1 MNNTLSIPAQVF
13 SVTDTNGNIIP
24 IHVRFRNT
32 QDEIETYNKIE
43 ILKPNMKQMHASY
56 LCSTVQYNSVLKFV
70 LCYNYARHTWTIE
83 FRNTAEEYNY
93 ILNN

>member
-13 SVTDTNGNIIP
+13 SVTDTNGNITP
-24 IHVRFRNT
+24 IHVRFKNT
-32 QDEIETYNKIE
+32 QDE

-56 LCSTVQYNSVLKFV
+56 LCSTVQYDRVLKFV

-83 FRNTAEEYNY
+83 FRDTAEEYNY
-93 ILNN
+93 IINN